1 MCATLLA
8 AAALSSGC
16 GGDNDGSEGGLAKL
30 TPPDAPLYFEATLRP
45 SSDQAGAIAAFASRL
60 GLDDP
65 GAAIAALADE
75 SLADSGLPISYS
87 EDVEPWLGGDGAVF
101 VRSFDSSN
109 ELDVP
114 DFALLLEAEDE
125 EAAKALVDDTT
136 ASSPQT
142 TEERSYGGYGYAF
155 EGDAAGGVAL
165 ALIDDVFFIGTEASF
180 KVAVDSKQG
189 ESLAGSDEYAKAVE
203 AIGGDPLATL
213 MIEPETAIEAAIAS
227 GEIGSDEA
235 ELIRPLLTGPLSE
248 AVFAGLSVNDAS
260 LALDFAIPTM
270 ETVAANADAELIER
284 LPAESWA
291 AIGVPDLG
299 PALERT
305 LDQLSRSGL
314 PGANSLEAA
323 VQAETGLD
331 LADDVTSWL
340 GDGAAYVAG
349 TSPDSIEVGLRAETT
364 DPEGPA
370 ELLGAARELILRE
383 RPQARIGEPPEGA
396 EEGFSVS
403 APGGASLEAG
413 VVDGE
418 LLVVL
423 GRAAADLLAPAQT
436 LADADGFRAGAEA
449 LGDEFEASAYL
460 DLPALFLLAEAGGA
474 DDRSYAAAEPYLDRL
489 SYAVAGTRF
498 DDGLAISRVAVG
510 LPSE

>member
-1 MCATLLA
+1 M
-8 AAALSSGC
+8 
-16 GGDNDGSEGGLAKL
+16 
-30 TPPDAPLYFEATLRP
+30 
-45 SSDQAGAIAAFASRL
+45 
-60 GLDDP
+60 
-65 GAAIAALADE
+65 
-75 SLADSGLPISYS
+75 
-87 EDVEPWLGGDGAVF
+87 
-101 VRSFDSSN
+101 
-109 ELDVP
+109 
-114 DFALLLEAEDE
+114 
-125 EAAKALVDDTT
+125 
-136 ASSPQT
+136 
-142 TEERSYGGYGYAF
+142 
-155 EGDAAGGVAL
+155 
-165 ALIDDVFFIGTEASF
+165 
-180 KVAVDSKQG
+180 
-189 ESLAGSDEYAKAVE
+189 
-203 AIGGDPLATL
+203 
-213 MIEPETAIEAAIAS
+213 
-227 GEIGSDEA
+227 
-235 ELIRPLLTGPLSE
+235 
-248 AVFAGLSVNDAS
+248 FAGLSVNDAS